1 MKSEWMWNKLAANWD
16 KPGVSLG
23 QNDSRIIEK
32 TNKYLSPVS
41 AVLDYGCATGS
52 IALEIARTVKEV
64 HGIDTSSKMIDLAQ
78 RKAVERKVNNIHFIH
93 STIFEE
99 RLKKESFDAILSSS
113 TLHLVKDIPQ
123 VFRRLYALLKP
134 GGFFIS
140 ATPCVGEKTL
150 KSILIVVPL
159 FLASKIGILP
169 HVNFFSVSG
178 LSGSIARQNF
188 RIIETENLSLH
199 PVTEVFIAA
208 RKT

>member
-23 QNDSRIIEK
+23 QNDNRIIKK
-32 TNKYLSPVS
+32 TNKYLAPGDI
-41 AVLDYGCATGS
+41 ALDFGCATGS
-52 IALEIARTVKEV
+52 VALEIAGTVKEV

-78 RKAVERKVNNIHFIH
+78 RKAADRKLTNTHFIH
-93 STIFEE
+93 STIFDES
-99 RLKKESFDAILSSS
+99 LKKESFDAILSYS

-123 VFRRLYALLKP
+123 VFQRIRALLKP

-140 ATPCVGEKTL
+140 ATPCVGEKAL

-159 FLASKIGILP
+159 FFASKTGLLP

-188 RIIETENLSLH
+188 QIIETESLSLR

-208 RKT
+208 RKE